1 MQGISSE
8 GGMDVEQE
16 TGAGC
21 VCCKPSDRCRIPAMK
36 ARTASS
42 RCGSGR
48 RSGRRQ
54 RRRQDYDSP
63 LRQAVR
69 SLGGF
74 VFGLLLASLYGGSV
88 LFVQSASLWYCL
100 LSTVTV
106 AAFASFGMGLSVRIR
121 SSVMLML
128 PMLCSRE
135 GKNFLLFMVFSL
147 AVQGPLSNTLQNFD
161 RAADSVACG
170 AELAMNQTRELV
182 QRATTPLLPVL
193 NKVKAIMRN
202 ARHVADRVSRF
213 IRTLIDS
220 VRHVARV
227 LRNTFHFLVNI
238 GEVCNEELGT
248 PYRKCIKIFDDAQ
261 NNCMELL
268 SIFSFLC
275 YILDIFRPLC
285 GLAHIVRWFCVIPSY
300 VMSCVK
306 ARISSPTISAFKKM
320 QQEFEFN
327 ISASTHLATHLNSSQ
342 SIQQLAHS
350 IMGDVT
356 VELYRFQEFV
366 GLFGYVG
373 VVLLLL
379 MYLQA
384 LLYKNRYLFQDDFD
398 NVYITRQ
405 FVEIDMMRA
414 RQGKTTLL
422 PLSREEVGSYIT
434 PYSLHLTKKE
444 RQAYAL
450 DIVSIFRHMLIGFLV
465 VVMDF
470 LTFWVLD
477 MVRHLAQ
484 GEVVARAPML
494 IAMEVNGSGY
504 ASDIFKDI
512 VASFDILQKTNI
524 SVLSKKCLIQPSKP
538 DYMGYLFI
546 GEDMFPVQPDPM
558 SACVPGHSSPA
569 ISPEEVSGQRSFQPP
584 AHTGCP
590 KQETT
595 AKGQWKLSECKKIRK
610 DSIPGFSR
618 IAGLLGATQRCCLAC
633 GKIAEGMLPME
644 FVPCVTP
651 QCKGLYCRQCFSS
664 LDNICSLCMRLLT
677 FPENHEEELDSSDEE
692 TVGLWTSALKSL
704 RHSELQHRGRLRKLL
719 KQRIKQALRKRRVE
733 SEKEGQPI
741 AGEPSCLGQQQSE
754 SDTSS
759 NISSQ
764 ESHHHSDLD
773 FSYQE
778 REEWNSSDTS
788 TPNPQAFLEHCQSQ
802 DQVSLWDLT
811 DRSTGDS
818 EDSQNGHLQKV
829 TALNPVAPALST
841 TSQPV
846 QELAGTQGS
855 LLDSPEPL
863 LDTGP

>member
-1 MQGISSE
+1 
-8 GGMDVEQE
+8 
-16 TGAGC
+16 
-21 VCCKPSDRCRIPAMK
+21 
-36 ARTASS
+36 
-42 RCGSGR
+42 
-48 RSGRRQ
+48 
-54 RRRQDYDSP
+54 
-63 LRQAVR
+63 
-69 SLGGF
+69 
-74 VFGLLLASLYGGSV
+74 
-88 LFVQSASLWYCL
+88 
-100 LSTVTV
+100 
-106 AAFASFGMGLSVRIR
+106 
-121 SSVMLML
+121 
-128 PMLCSRE
+128 
-135 GKNFLLFMVFSL
+135 MVFSL

-546 GEDMFPVQPDPM
+546 GLLYGLSFFIVIAGSYVTRLRRFICASYYPDRERERTCFLYNRILCQRVSLGTALLRSVQRKSVDK
-558 SACVPGHSSPA
+558 GHSSLLLILA
-569 ISPEEVSGQRSFQPP
+569 
-584 AHTGCP
+584 AH
-590 KQETT
+590 
-595 AKGQWKLSECKKIRK
+595 
-610 DSIPGFSR
+610 IPGFSR

>member
-121 SSVMLML
+121 SCVMLML

-147 AVQGPLSNTLQNFD
+147 AVQGPLSNTLQNFN

-546 GEDMFPVQPDPM
+546 G
-558 SACVPGHSSPA
+558 
-569 ISPEEVSGQRSFQPP
+569 
-584 AHTGCP
+584 
-590 KQETT
+590 
-595 AKGQWKLSECKKIRK
+595 
-610 DSIPGFSR
+610 
-618 IAGLLGATQRCCLAC
+618 
-633 GKIAEGMLPME
+633 
-644 FVPCVTP
+644 
-651 QCKGLYCRQCFSS
+651 LYCRQCFSS

-818 EDSQNGHLQKV
+818 EDSQDGHLQKV